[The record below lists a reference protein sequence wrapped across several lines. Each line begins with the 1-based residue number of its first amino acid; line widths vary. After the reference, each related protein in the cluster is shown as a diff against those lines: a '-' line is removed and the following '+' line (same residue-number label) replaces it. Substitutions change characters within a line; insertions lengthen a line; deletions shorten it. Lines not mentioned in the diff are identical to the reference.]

1 MERLT
6 RLLGIGLLV
15 ALAVLSITNFQETL
29 AAVDDTMATRDEST
43 PESSQAEVADG
54 LDEPPAY
61 LTFTAGLSSGFYAVG
76 ELPDEDDSESDDEDA
91 DESDSE
97 SDAESD
103 RESDADIDDG
113 DQSDGDD
120 PAEELESNP
129 SLNEDGEI
137 VPGLY
142 ATAFDVEECSFELRR
157 IMRDD
162 NEAVIGSDR
171 LDRGRMLVSINE
183 IEPDTFRAARECGE
197 WMPWSPLVEPLTVAG
212 NGDYW
217 IGDLRR
223 GVWNVPEG
231 CMWEKVVGFRGA
243 KLWDVQDSGFGP
255 DQPLVIDEETVGV
268 RIRGCGSDFVHS
280 SLS

>member
-6 RLLGIGLLV
+6 RLIGIGLLV
-15 ALAVLSITNFQETL
+15 ALAVMSITNFQETL
-29 AAVDDTMATRDEST
+29 DVVDDTMATRGATTAESG
-43 PESSQAEVADG
+43 EGDG
-54 LDEPPAY
+54 VGELDEPPAY
-61 LTFTAGLSSGFYAVG
+61 LTFTAGLSSGFYAVA
-76 ELPDEDDSESDDEDA
+76 ELPDDDDSDSVDDSDSDDDSDTEDT
-91 DESDSE
+91 
-97 SDAESD
+97 
-103 RESDADIDDG
+103 DDT
-113 DQSDGDD
+113 DD
-120 PAEELESNP
+120 PEDTAEDTDGEAESNP
-129 SLNEDGEI
+129 SLNDEGEI

-142 ATAFDVEECSFELRR
+142 ATAFDVEDCSFELRR

-197 WMPWSPLVEPLTVAG
+197 WMPWSPLVEPLRVAG

-223 GVWNVPEG
+223 GVWEVPDG

-255 DQPLVIDEETVGV
+255 DEPLVIDEETVGV
-268 RIRGCGSDFVHS
+268 RIRGCGSDLVHS